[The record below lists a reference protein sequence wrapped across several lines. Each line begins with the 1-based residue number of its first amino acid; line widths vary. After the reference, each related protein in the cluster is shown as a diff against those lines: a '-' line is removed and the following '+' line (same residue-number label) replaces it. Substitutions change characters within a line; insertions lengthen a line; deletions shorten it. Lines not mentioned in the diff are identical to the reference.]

1 MSALGQQRT
10 HAPQQTVSLFDYIVG
25 ELSELHRHIQ
35 AERLGGLEVDHQ
47 YVLGWCLHRKV
58 GRLLAFEN
66 PAGVNARLSII
77 RPPASANSRQ
87 L

>member
-35 AERLGGLEVDHQ
+35 AERFGGLEVDHQ
-47 YVLGWCLHRKV
+47 LELGRGLDGK
-58 GRLLAFEN
+58 LA
-66 PAGVNARLSII
+66 PLRMRSAYDAARRYSSIESD
-77 RPPASANSRQ
+77 P
-87 L
+87 